1 MKQSEQINDFYIH
14 KIREGLSLRQR
25 GNPGYSLRAYSRDLG
40 IHPATLSQVI
50 NGKRPLPFKNSKKV
64 ADTLKLGPK
73 ERTLFFES
81 FHRSK
86 TAIDEI
92 KIDQHDERFMLD
104 ESYYRVIAEW
114 EHCAVLSL
122 MDTKDFILSEA
133 ELTRR
138 LGVTQTR
145 AKVVIENLLLSGLLQ
160 RTKTGTF
167 TLTHKAV
174 RTTEDVSS
182 QALRAS
188 HLENLEIGKRK
199 LEEVGVELRDFS
211 AMTLAIDPR
220 KIFEAKTIIREFRQ
234 KMAALLRDGKKTEV
248 FQLAIQFYPLTIM
261 QEKK

>member
-1 MKQSEQINDFYIH
+1 MKQTESTQDFYIH

-40 IHPATLSQVI
+40 VHPATLSQVI

-81 FHRSK
+81 FHQSK
-86 TAIDEI
+86 TAIDKI
-92 KIDQHDERFMLD
+92 KIDPSDARFMLD

-114 EHCAVLSL
+114 EHYATLSL
-122 MDTKDFILSEA
+122 MDTKGFVLSEA
-133 ELTRR
+133 ELTGR
-138 LGVTQTR
+138 LGITETR
-145 AKVVIENLLLSGLLQ
+145 AQVVIENLVLSGLLQ
-160 RTKTGTF
+160 KSKAGAYSLCHKT
-167 TLTHKAV
+167 V

-199 LEEVGVELRDFS
+199 LEEVSVELRDFS

-248 FQLAIQFYPLTIM
+248 FQLTIQFYPLTIM